1 MSQNSKTPVA
11 IKIPTSLYNSLVD
24 AVSKGKYPNQT
35 AGIVM
40 ALERDLDETV
50 VKEISRLE
58 ETIQKQVLDIDQK
71 EKTIQ
76 ILASDLSKAQTTSE
90 GRAYICQEKDMRIV
104 DLQKEIDV
112 KNSQIEK
119 QAFHIQSLIQEN
131 SRLNIKLLPENNKKP
146 WWKFW

>member
-1 MSQNSKTPVA
+1 MACLSS
-11 IKIPTSLYNSLVD
+11 SLSLVSI
-24 AVSKGKYPNQT
+24 VSS
-35 AGIVM
+35 II
-40 ALERDLDETV
+40 
-50 VKEISRLE
+50 KEISRLE

-76 ILASDLSKAQTTSE
+76 ILASDLSKAQATSE
-90 GRAYICQEKDMRIV
+90 GRAGICQEKDMRIV

-119 QAFHIQSLIQEN
+119 QAFHIQGLIQEN
-131 SRLNIKLLPENNKKP
+131 SKLNIKLLPENNKKP

>member
-11 IKIPTSLYNSLVD
+11 VKIPTSLYNSLVD
-24 AVSKGKYPNQT
+24 AVSQGKYPNQT
-35 AGIVM
+35 AGIVI
-40 ALERDLDETV
+40 ALERDLDETF
-50 VKEISRLE
+50 VKEISQLK
-58 ETIQKQVLDIDQK
+58 ETIQKQVIDIDQK

-76 ILASDLSKAQTTSE
+76 IIASDLSKAQATSE
-90 GRAYICQEKDMRIV
+90 GRFDICQEKDMRIV

-119 QAFHIQSLIQEN
+119 QAFHIQGLIQDN

>member
-24 AVSKGKYPNQT
+24 AVSNGKYPNQT

-40 ALERDLDETV
+40 ALERDLDETF

-76 ILASDLSKAQTTSE
+76 MLASDLSKAQATSE
-90 GRAYICQEKDMRIV
+90 GRSCICQEKDLRIV

-119 QAFHIQSLIQEN
+119 QAFHIQGLIQEN

>member
-24 AVSKGKYPNQT
+24 AVSQGKYPNQT

-40 ALERDLDETV
+40 ALERDLDETFA
-50 VKEISRLE
+50 KEISQLK

-90 GRAYICQEKDMRIV
+90 GRSDICQEKDMRIV

-112 KNSQIEK
+112 KNNQIEK
-119 QAFHIQSLIQEN
+119 QAFHIQGLIQEN

>member
-76 ILASDLSKAQTTSE
+76 ILASDLSKAQTISE
-90 GRAYICQEKDMRIV
+90 GRSYICQEKDMRIV

-119 QAFHIQSLIQEN
+119 QAFHIQGLIQEN

>member
-11 IKIPTSLYNSLVD
+11 IKIPTSLYNSLLD

-40 ALERDLDETV
+40 ALERDLDETF

-58 ETIQKQVLDIDQK
+58 ETIQKQVLDINQK

-76 ILASDLSKAQTTSE
+76 ILASDLSKAQATSE
-90 GRAYICQEKDMRIV
+90 GRLGICQEKDMRIV

-119 QAFHIQSLIQEN
+119 QAFHIQGLIQEN
-131 SRLNIKLLPENNKKP
+131 SKLNIKLLPENNKKP